1 MSAPAIRTGNSW
13 SPEVSRPDAAHS
25 AIRRGLAVCA
35 LLLTGACAQHEAFPP
50 PEPQAGFKAET
61 ASFDSLPGW
70 ETDAVEHAL
79 PALRRSCGAFSRKP
93 PDAAVGAGAFARP
106 AADWQRACAR
116 LPETADAAAL
126 RAALREAFIPY
137 RVTAADGADEGLFTG
152 YYEAEL
158 SGSMFSS
165 PYFPYPVYGRPIDL
179 VERVQDGRKL
189 TGRLKDGRVAPYPAR
204 AEIES
209 GAIAKVAPVLF
220 WVDDLVDLHV
230 AQIQGSS
237 RVLLPDGRRF
247 RIGYAGNNGR
257 PFKGL
262 GRILLD
268 ARLIEP
274 GKASMP
280 EIRAWLHAY
289 PRQAERLMQEN
300 PRFIFFRLIDGEG
313 PVGALGVPLTPMRS
327 LAVDPAVVPLGAP
340 VWLDSVDPD
349 GKPLT
354 RLMVAQDIGSAIKG
368 AVRGDFFWGSGEPAL
383 AKAGRMKS
391 PGRYFVLIPAAAPVF
406 ADAAPAS

>member
-1 MSAPAIRTGNSW
+1 M
-13 SPEVSRPDAAHS
+13 SRPDTAYS
-25 AIRRGLAVCA
+25 AVWRGLAVGA
-35 LLLTGACAQHEAFPP
+35 LLLTGACARHEAFPP
-50 PEPQAGFKAET
+50 AEPQATFKAE
-61 ASFDSLPGW
+61 AAGFDSLPGW
-70 ETDAVEHAL
+70 ETDAVEQAL
-79 PALRRSCGAFSRKP
+79 PALRRSCAVFSRKP
-93 PDAAVGAGAFARP
+93 PDMAVGAGALARP

-116 LPETADAAAL
+116 LPEKADAAAL
-126 RAALREAFIPY
+126 RAALGEAFTPY
-137 RVTAADGADEGLFTG
+137 RVTAPDGAAEGLFTG

-158 SGSMFSS
+158 KGSMFSS
-165 PYFPYPVYGRPIDL
+165 LYFPYPVYGRPIDL

-189 TGRLKDGRVAPYPAR
+189 TGRLKDGRVVPYPAR

-237 RVLLPDGRRF
+237 RVILPDGRRF

-268 ARLIEP
+268 AKLIEP
-274 GKASMP
+274 GHASMP

-313 PVGALGVPLTPMRS
+313 PVGALGVPLTPRRS

-349 GKPLT
+349 GKPLS

-368 AVRGDFFWGSGEPAL
+368 AVRGDFFWGAGEAAL

-391 PGRYFVLIPAAAPVF
+391 PGRYFVLLPAAAPAV